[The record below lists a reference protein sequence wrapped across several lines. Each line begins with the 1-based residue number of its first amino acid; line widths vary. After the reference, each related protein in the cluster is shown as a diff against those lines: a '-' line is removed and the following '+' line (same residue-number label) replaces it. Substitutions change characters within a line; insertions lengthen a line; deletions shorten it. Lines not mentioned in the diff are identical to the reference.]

1 MAGFSPYIIKIY
13 KMQRTQYIN
22 TRNKPSDHIK
32 SLTCIH
38 FYVSDYEDK
47 VFRNIFPQ
55 NQPVPHITDNL
66 STVRSNVMQKKAAKE
81 GTTSESTK

>member
-1 MAGFSPYIIKIY
+1 
-13 KMQRTQYIN
+13 MQRTQYVN

-38 FYVSDYEDK
+38 FYVSDYEAK
-47 VFRNIFPQ
+47 LFRNIFPQ

-66 STVRSNVMQKKAAKE
+66 STVRSKVMQKKEAKE
-81 GTTSESTK
+81 GTMTELTK